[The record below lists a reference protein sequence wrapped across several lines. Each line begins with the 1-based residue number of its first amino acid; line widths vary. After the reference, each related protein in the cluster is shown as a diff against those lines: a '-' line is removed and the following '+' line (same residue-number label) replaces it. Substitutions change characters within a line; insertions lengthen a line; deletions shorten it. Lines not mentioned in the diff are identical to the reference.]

1 MLEVLKFYLLEFDSK
16 IHVKKKTLH
25 FFLILE
31 YIYVRLINRIKG
43 GVRDEF
49 P

>member
-1 MLEVLKFYLLEFDSK
+1 MLDSK
-16 IHVKKKTLH
+16 ISVKKKTLH

-31 YIYVRLINRIKG
+31 YIYVRLISRIKG
-43 GVRDEF
+43 GVRDEI

>member
-1 MLEVLKFYLLEFDSK
+1 MKMKK
-16 IHVKKKTLH
+16 IYICQNNVKKLFI

-31 YIYVRLINRIKG
+31 YIYDRLINRIKG
-43 GVRDEF
+43 GVRDGF